1 MLTTN
6 QMYSTK
12 ITNIKKNYYGL
23 LSIDDD
29 DDTDD
34 ITIVTSNKST
44 NSTKRP
50 EHKPATNGMQSHIQI
65 AQRRSTSLQ
74 KQKHG
79 DTSFTTT
86 V

>member
-23 LSIDDD
+23 LIIDDD

-34 ITIVTSNKST
+34 ITIITSNKST
-44 NSTKRP
+44 NSKKRP
-50 EHKPATNGMQSHIQI
+50 EHKPANTGMQSHIQI
-65 AQRRSTSLQ
+65 RTTSINLPT
-74 KQKHG
+74 KAKAW
-79 DTSFTTT
+79 SFTTT